1 MLFLYQLKPFIN
13 MKKIYFVLALG
24 FFVSNSFAQ
33 KLPDVQEVNM
43 QAPANIRI
51 DGKATEW
58 NDTFAAENKRTEL
71 FYNIAN
77 DDKNLY
83 VIIKSANS
91 SVVNKIMLGGIT
103 FTVNAQGKKRE
114 KDASS
119 LTYPVIKRAN
129 RQQGARTG
137 GQGQARQQGG
147 AQGGFQNRTQQTQQ
161 QRDSAALVQRKT
173 QLATV
178 KEIKVSGFKAITDS
192 LISIYNEYGVK
203 TVASFDQKGAFVY
216 ELAIPLSI
224 LELSTTSTKE
234 FVYQIKLNGLS
245 SMNFGGGGGNFGGG
259 GGNFGGGN
267 RGGNGG
273 GGNFGGGGG
282 QDLMSP
288 TDFWAK
294 YSFQKK

>member
-1 MLFLYQLKPFIN
+1 
-13 MKKIYFVLALG
+13 MKKIYLILALG
-24 FFVSNSFAQ
+24 FFALNSFAQ
-33 KLPDVQEVNM
+33 KLSDVQEVNM

-83 VIIKSANS
+83 VIFKSANS
-91 SVVNKIMLGGIT
+91 TVVNKIMLGGIT

-114 KDASS
+114 KDGSS
-119 LTYPVIKRAN
+119 LTYPVINRAN
-129 RQQGARTG
+129 RQQGGRAGG
-137 GQGQARQQGG
+137 GQTRQQG
-147 AQGGFQNRTQQTQQ
+147 AGGFQNRTQLSTQ
-161 QRDSAALVQRKT
+161 QRDSAALVQRKA
-173 QLATV
+173 QLTSA

-203 TVASFDQKGAFVY
+203 AVASFDQKGAFVY
-216 ELAIPLSI
+216 EIAIPLSI
-224 LELSTTSTKE
+224 LELSATSTKE
-234 FVYQIKLNGLS
+234 FVYQVKLNGLS
-245 SMNFGGGGGNFGGG
+245 NMNFGGGGGNFGGG

>member
-1 MLFLYQLKPFIN
+1 
-13 MKKIYFVLALG
+13 MKKIYLILTLGIFAL
-24 FFVSNSFAQ
+24 NSFAQ

-43 QAPANIRI
+43 LAPASIKI

-91 SVVNKIMLGGIT
+91 TVVNKIMLGGIT
-103 FTVNAQGKKRE
+103 FTVNTQGKKRD

-119 LTYPVIKRAN
+119 LTYPVINRAN
-129 RQQGARTG
+129 RQQRTG

-147 AQGGFQNRTQQTQQ
+147 AQGGFQNRTQMSTQ
-161 QRDSAALVQRKT
+161 QRDSAALVQRKA

-203 TVASFDQKGAFVY
+203 AVASFDQKGAFVY
-216 ELAIPLSI
+216 EIAVPLSI

-245 SMNFGGGGGNFGGG
+245 NMNFGGGGGGNFGGG
-259 GGNFGGGN
+259 GGNFGGGGN

>member
-1 MLFLYQLKPFIN
+1 
-13 MKKIYFVLALG
+13 MKKIYLILTLG
-24 FFVSNSFAQ
+24 FFAFNLFAQ
-33 KLPDVQEVNM
+33 KLPDAQEVNM
-43 QAPANIRI
+43 QAPANIKI

-83 VIIKSANS
+83 VIIKSVNS
-91 SVVNKIMLGGIT
+91 TVVNKIMLGGIT

-114 KDASS
+114 KDGSS
-119 LTYPVIKRAN
+119 LTYPVINRAN
-129 RQQGARTG
+129 RQQGGRAGG

-147 AQGGFQNRTQQTQQ
+147 FQNRTQQTAQ
-161 QRDSAALVQRKT
+161 QRDSAALVQRKA
-173 QLATV
+173 QLAGV

-203 TVASFDQKGAFVY
+203 AVASFDQKGAFVY
-216 ELAIPLSI
+216 EIAIPLSI

-245 SMNFGGGGGNFGGG
+245 NMNFGGGGGGNFGGG
-259 GGNFGGGN
+259 GGGGNRGNFGGGN
-267 RGGNGG
+267 FGG
-273 GGNFGGGGG
+273 GGGGG

>member
-1 MLFLYQLKPFIN
+1 
-13 MKKIYFVLALG
+13 MKKVYLILALG
-24 FFVSNSFAQ
+24 FFALNSFAQ

-43 QAPANIRI
+43 QAPTGIKI

-58 NDTFAAENKRTEL
+58 NDTFAAENKRTDL

-77 DDKNLY
+77 DNKNLY
-83 VIIKSANS
+83 VIIKSAS
-91 SVVNKIMLGGIT
+91 PAVINKIMLGGIT

-119 LTYPVIKRAN
+119 LTYPLINRAN
-129 RQQGARTG
+129 RQQRTG

-147 AQGGFQNRTQQTQQ
+147 GQGGFQNRTQMSTQ
-161 QRDSAALVQRKT
+161 QRDSVALVQRKA
-173 QLATV
+173 QLATI

-203 TVASFDQKGAFVY
+203 AVASFDQKGAFVY

-224 LELSTTSTKE
+224 LELSIPSTKE

-245 SMNFGGGGGNFGGG
+245 NMNFGGGG